1 VLTADVR
8 RAVWDAARDA
18 VAAGELPTLPP
29 AQPGQPADPS
39 TLRSLPAPAPSH
51 DPQTAHGPHTARG
64 QRTGHITRTSSPGH
78 YASTLP
84 FLLAQATG
92 QKPDTVAALLAP
104 RLAAHPWVAQAEASH
119 GYLTCAVTP
128 EALTSQVVNPAS
140 DILRGMTSPPPALT
154 PLAGEISRL
163 LARTAGAT
171 FPPERFTLGPPA
183 PAGPQRATP
192 EDIGEAVAYA
202 GPDPVRYALI
212 KAPATRLR
220 PAAVRA
226 SVRYH
231 LDNPVYAVRY
241 AHAHAS
247 ATLRQAAELGF
258 RRGDAAGVPPHLL
271 AHPCE
276 RVLLD
281 AMSWLPER
289 VAWAGRRGRP
299 GDMARYLEELAGA
312 YHDCRESCPALP
324 FGGRGAPRDESMV
337 QARLWLVTAARAT
350 VGAGLGLLG
359 ISAPERL

>member
-8 RAVWDAARDA
+8 RAAWDAARDA

-29 AQPGQPADPS
+29 ARPGQPADPS
-39 TLRSLPAPAPSH
+39 TLRSLPAPPPFHEPPAARRPRI
-51 DPQTAHGPHTARG
+51 TYGPHAAR
-64 QRTGHITRTSSPGH
+64 IKLTSRPGH

-84 FLLAQATG
+84 FLIAQATG
-92 QKPDTVAALLAP
+92 QQPMQVAALLAH
-104 RLAAHPWVAQAEASH
+104 RLAAHPWVAQAGASH
-119 GYLTCAVTP
+119 GYLSCSVTP

-140 DILRGMTSPPPALT
+140 DILRGMTTPPPALT

-163 LARTAGAT
+163 LARTAGAI
-171 FPPERFTLGPPA
+171 FPSERFTLDPPA
-183 PAGPQRATP
+183 PASPQRATP

-202 GPDPVRYALI
+202 GPDAVRYALI
-212 KAPATRLR
+212 KAPAARLL
-220 PAAVRA
+220 PAAIRA

-231 LDNPVYAVRY
+231 LGNPVYAVRY

-258 RRGDAAGVPPHLL
+258 RRGDAAGVLPHLL

-299 GDMARYLEELAGA
+299 GDMARYLEELSRR

-324 FGGRGAPRDESMV
+324 FGGRGAPQDESMV

>member
-8 RAVWDAARDA
+8 RAVWDAAREA

-29 AQPGQPADPS
+29 ARPGEPADLS
-39 TLRSLPAPAPSH
+39 TLRALPAPPPFHEPPAADRSRI
-51 DPQTAHGPHTARG
+51 ARGPHAAR
-64 QRTGHITRTSSPGH
+64 IKLTSRPGH

-84 FLLAQATG
+84 FLIAQATG
-92 QKPDTVAALLAP
+92 QKPDTVAALLTP
-104 RLAAHPWVAQAEASH
+104 RLAAHPWIATAEASH

-128 EALTSQVVNPAS
+128 QALTSQLVNPAS
-140 DILRGMTSPPPALT
+140 DILRGMTTPPPART

-163 LARTAGAT
+163 LARTAGAI
-171 FPPERFTLGPPA
+171 FPPERFTPDPPA
-183 PAGPQRATP
+183 PAGPQRASP
-192 EDIGEAVAYA
+192 EDISEAVAYA

-212 KAPATRLR
+212 KAPAARLR
-220 PAAVRA
+220 PAAVDA

-337 QARLWLVTAARAT
+337 QARLWLVTGARAA